1 MDSMHV
7 TTGFI
12 LGLLG
17 SLHCLGMCGPI
28 ALALPLNQTS
38 KTSFI
43 ISRILYNF
51 GRVISYSLMGFV
63 FGLLGDRL
71 KLIGLQQFI
80 SVSAGV
86 IILIYALFP
95 QKSEAILLSMPL
107 MKKALGKINQLI
119 APLFKEKSVFALLKI
134 GILNGFLPCGFVYVG
149 IAGAISTGSPF
160 NGLLF
165 MFLFGLG
172 TIPLMF
178 TVTLFSS
185 VLNLKV
191 RLKLRKI
198 VPVFVVI
205 MALLFILRGLGLGI
219 PYLSPKLNSSSSTN
233 EIECV
238 H

>member
-1 MDSMHV
+1 MDSIQI
-7 TTGFI
+7 TAGFI

-28 ALALPLNQTS
+28 ALALPLNQTT

-43 ISRILYNF
+43 TSRLLYNF
-51 GRVISYSLMGFV
+51 GRVISYSFMGFV

-71 KLIGLQQFI
+71 KLFGLQQFI
-80 SVSAGV
+80 SVGAGI

-95 QKSEAILLSMPL
+95 QKSETVVLSIPL
-107 MKKALGKINQLI
+107 MKQVLVKINKLI

-134 GILNGFLPCGFVYVG
+134 GVLNGFLPCGFVYIG
-149 IAGAISTGSPF
+149 IAGATSTGNPF
-160 NGLLF
+160 SGMLF

-185 VLNLKV
+185 VINLKA

-198 VPVFVVI
+198 VPVFIVL

-219 PYLSPKLNSSSSTN
+219 PYLSPKLNSSTTTN
-233 EIECV
+233 SLECV